1 MGTSFFTTEY
11 TEAGETILKTA
22 EKGSGGF
29 GIDRVERVERVEF
42 FSRVEHKDFVIV

>member
-29 GIDRVERVERVEF
+29 GIDRVERVEI
-42 FSRVEHKDFVIV
+42 FSRVEHKDFEV